1 MVRVDDDYNSRFPT
15 DLPMQSHRGNGQ
27 KLVQIERI
35 PIRWGDM
42 DAMGHV
48 NNTLYFRYMETARVA
63 WYDRMFGELSGG
75 RDEGIVI
82 VNASCNF
89 LKPLTYP
96 GTVEARMSLGAAS
109 STSVQSYY
117 ELSMNDVLYADG
129 AAKIVWIDIRR
140 GKAKP
145 LPDGIAAHSRH
156 GNESR

>member
-1 MVRVDDDYNSRFPT
+1 MHSE
-15 DLPMQSHRGNGQ
+15 HR
-27 KLVQIERI
+27 LVQIERI

-48 NNTLYFRYMETARVA
+48 NNTVYFRYMEQARVT
-63 WYDRMFGELSGG
+63 WYERMFGELSGG

-96 GTVEARMSLGAAS
+96 GTVDVHMSFGAATRS
-109 STSVQSYY
+109 SIHSYY
-117 ELSMNDVLYADG
+117 EMRMNDVLYADG

-140 GKAKP
+140 GKALP
-145 LPDGIAAHSRH
+145 LPARIAALAAGAQR
-156 GNESR
+156 NQEQP